1 MKEQTLVEM
10 RNKIDTLGQVVQKI
24 YQEMQNL
31 SDLSIG
37 THELVKRFDGY
48 DAALDQ
54 LKDEMAK
61 AEAEKPEDG
70 LIE

>member
-24 YQEMQNL
+24 YMEMQNL

-48 DAALDQ
+48 DAAIEK
-54 LKDEMAK
+54 LKEEVAK
-61 AEAEKPEDG
+61 AEEPKDG

>member
-10 RNKIDTLGQVVQKI
+10 RNKIDTLGQVVQKM
-24 YQEMQNL
+24 YMEMQNL

-48 DAALDQ
+48 DAAIEK
-54 LKDEMAK
+54 LKDEVAK
-61 AEAEKPEDG
+61 TEEPKDG

>member
-24 YQEMQNL
+24 YMEMQNL

-48 DAALDQ
+48 DAAIEK
-54 LKDEMAK
+54 LKEEMAK
-61 AEAEKPEDG
+61 AEEPKDG

>member
-61 AEAEKPEDG
+61 AEAEKPEEG

>member
-10 RNKIDTLGQVVQKI
+10 RNKIDTLGQVVQKM
-24 YQEMQNL
+24 YMEMQNL

-48 DAALDQ
+48 DTAIEK
-54 LKDEMAK
+54 LKEEMAK
-61 AEAEKPEDG
+61 AEEPKDG

>member
-24 YQEMQNL
+24 YMEMQNL
-31 SDLSIG
+31 LDLSIG

-48 DAALDQ
+48 DAAIEK
-54 LKDEMAK
+54 LKEEMAK
-61 AEAEKPEDG
+61 AEEPKDG

>member
-24 YQEMQNL
+24 YMEMQNL

-48 DAALDQ
+48 DAAIEK
-54 LKDEMAK
+54 LKDEVAK
-61 AEAEKPEDG
+61 TEEPKDG